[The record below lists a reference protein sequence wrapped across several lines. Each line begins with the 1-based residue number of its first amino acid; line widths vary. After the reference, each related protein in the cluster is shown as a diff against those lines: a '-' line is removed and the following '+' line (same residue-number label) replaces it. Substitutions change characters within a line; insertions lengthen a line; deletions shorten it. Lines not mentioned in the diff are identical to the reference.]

1 MANPLSVQL
10 YTVRDVLA
18 QDRDGVLRQIA
29 QAGYDAVEPFQPTED
44 PEGLRKIL
52 DDLGL
57 TVSGVHARQV
67 LTEEADEVFAAAKVL
82 GTDLVIIPVGLP
94 MEEFSTRQ
102 GLQRMAERIN
112 EISARAAGHGL
123 RLGYHN
129 HEWEL
134 AAIVEG
140 RHGLEVLADLLAPE
154 VFLEVDTYWAAV
166 GGADVP
172 ALLRRLSKRVLA
184 LHVKDGPLVRG
195 EPNVAVGRGLMPVP
209 EVLAAAPEA
218 LRVVEMDACA
228 TDIVQALAESRTY
241 LAELE
246 QS

>member
-1 MANPLSVQL
+1 M
-10 YTVRDVLA
+10 R
-18 QDRDGVLRQIA
+18 
-29 QAGYDAVEPFQPTED
+29 
-44 PEGLRKIL
+44 
-52 DDLGL
+52 
-57 TVSGVHARQV
+57 
-67 LTEEADEVFAAAKVL
+67 VFAAAKVL
-82 GTDLVIIPVGLP
+82 GTDLVIVPVGVP
-94 MEEFSTRQ
+94 IEDFSTRD
-102 GLQRMAERIN
+102 GVARMAEQIN
-112 EISARAAGHGL
+112 EASARAAGHGL

-134 AAIVEG
+134 SAIVDG
-140 RHGLEVLADLLAPE
+140 RHALEVLADLLAPE

-172 ALLRRLSKRVLA
+172 ALLRRLGKRVLA

-195 EPNVAVGRGLMPVP
+195 EPNVAVGRGLMSVP